1 MIIQRNTLPILSNI
15 FSRIS
20 DTKFDINTQYK
31 LLKIKKAIEE
41 EEELYLT
48 QLDRLQEYCLKDE
61 NGNLIKNEDGGYAID
76 TEKAQECA
84 DIVKEINSIQI
95 QIPDIQFNLDE
106 LTPLQ
111 LTFKELEVLDPFIK
125 I

>member
-1 MIIQRNTLPILSNI
+1 MIIQRNTLPILSDI

-20 DTKFDINTQYK
+20 DIKFDINTQYK
-31 LLKIKKAIEE
+31 LLKIKKAIDE

-95 QIPDIQFNLDE
+95 QIPDIQFSLDE

>member
-95 QIPDIQFNLDE
+95 QIPDIQFSLDE

>member
-31 LLKIKKAIEE
+31 LLKIKKAIDEE
-41 EEELYLT
+41 EEIYQQ
-48 QLDRLQEYCLKDE
+48 QLERLREYCLKDE
-61 NGNLIKNEDGGYAID
+61 NGNLIRNEDGGYAID
-76 TEKAQECA
+76 NEKAEECER
-84 DIVKEINSIQI
+84 IINEINNIQV
-95 QIPDIQFNLDE
+95 QIPDLYFSLDE

-111 LTFKELEVLDPFIK
+111 LTFSELEAFDQLIK
-125 I
+125 M

>member
-48 QLDRLQEYCLKDE
+48 QLDRLQEYCLRDE

-95 QIPDIQFNLDE
+95 QIPDIQFSLDE
-106 LTPLQ
+106 LAPLQ

>member
-48 QLDRLQEYCLKDE
+48 QLDRLQEYCLRDE

-95 QIPDIQFNLDE
+95 QIPDIQFSLDE
-106 LTPLQ
+106 LEPLQ

>member
-61 NGNLIKNEDGGYAID
+61 NGNLIKNEEGGYAID
-76 TEKAQECA
+76 AEKAQECA

-95 QIPDIQFNLDE
+95 QIPDIQFSLDE

>member
-31 LLKIKKAIEE
+31 LLKIKKTIDE
-41 EEELYLT
+41 EEELYQQ
-48 QLDRLQEYCLKDE
+48 QLERLKEYCLRDE
-61 NGNLIKNEDGGYAID
+61 NGYFIKNEEGGYAID
-76 TEKAQECA
+76 TERTQECA

-95 QIPDIQFNLDE
+95 QMPDIYFNLDE
-106 LTPLQ
+106 LSPLQ
-111 LTFKELEVLDPFIK
+111 LTFNELEVLDPFIK

>member
-31 LLKIKKAIEE
+31 LLKIKKAIDEE
-41 EEELYLT
+41 EEIYQQ
-48 QLDRLQEYCLKDE
+48 QLERLREYCLKDE
-61 NGNLIKNEDGGYAID
+61 NGNLIRNEDGGYAID
-76 TEKAQECA
+76 NERAEECER
-84 DIVKEINSIQI
+84 IINEINNIQV
-95 QIPDIQFNLDE
+95 QIPDLYFSLDE

-111 LTFKELEVLDPFIK
+111 LTFSELEAFDQLIK
-125 I
+125 M

>member
-48 QLDRLQEYCLKDE
+48 QLDRLQEYCLRDE

-95 QIPDIQFNLDE
+95 QIPDIQFSLDE

>member
-31 LLKIKKAIEE
+31 LLKIKKAIDD
-41 EEELYLT
+41 EEELYQQ
-48 QLDRLQEYCLKDE
+48 QLERLKEYCLRDE
-61 NGNLIKNEDGGYAID
+61 NGYLIKNEDGGYAID
-76 TEKAQECA
+76 TERAQECA

-95 QIPDIQFNLDE
+95 QMPDIYFNLDE

-111 LTFKELEVLDPFIK
+111 LSFNELEVLDPFIR

>member
-48 QLDRLQEYCLKDE
+48 QLDRLQEYCLRDE

-106 LTPLQ
+106 LAPLQ